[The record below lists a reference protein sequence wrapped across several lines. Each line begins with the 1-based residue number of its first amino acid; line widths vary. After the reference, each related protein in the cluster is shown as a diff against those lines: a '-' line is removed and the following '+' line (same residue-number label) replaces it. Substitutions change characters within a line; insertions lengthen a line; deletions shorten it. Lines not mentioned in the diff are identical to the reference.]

1 MLLMISML
9 KKFRLFYEKE
19 LLKTNQQGFRMEKV
33 IKKKE
38 IIYMSNGTDMIIHLI
53 AGLIRKT

>member
-33 IKKKE
+33 IKKK
-38 IIYMSNGTDMIIHLI
+38 
-53 AGLIRKT
+53 K